1 VRRIRITAA
10 VLSLV
15 AAGTSSAEEG
25 PGDGALCLAL
35 AGTSYLYCMNHGYPP
50 ADCSRDHT
58 WTITQCAIQ
67 FPV

>member
-1 VRRIRITAA
+1 MRSIRIAA
-10 VLSLV
+10 AGLSLF

-25 PGDGALCLAL
+25 PGDGARCLTN
-35 AGTSYLYCMNHGYPP
+35 AGTAYLYCTSHGYPQ